1 MTAETKNSAPLT
13 RAERTV
19 RIIFWLSLIAAFAVI
34 SSCVLLLECLHDEE
48 RRIEMNRNPDSD
60 SAGTVPLPIP
70 IILLYFSV
78 VCAIA
83 TIIIWLAALV
93 LVRYFGKSAPLI
105 GRPPAE
111 VVSGSVPPTETP
123 VPLEI
128 TPPEPDSKQKP

>member
-1 MTAETKNSAPLT
+1 MTEETKKPAPPT

-19 RIIFWLSLIAAFAVI
+19 RVVFRFSLIAAFAVI

-70 IILLYFSV
+70 IIILYFSV
-78 VCAIA
+78 VGAIA
-83 TIIIWLAALV
+83 TVIIWLVVLV

-105 GRPPAE
+105 GRPP
-111 VVSGSVPPTETP
+111 

-128 TPPEPDSKQKP
+128 KMNEESTAGDDGLTDVSQDDVIE